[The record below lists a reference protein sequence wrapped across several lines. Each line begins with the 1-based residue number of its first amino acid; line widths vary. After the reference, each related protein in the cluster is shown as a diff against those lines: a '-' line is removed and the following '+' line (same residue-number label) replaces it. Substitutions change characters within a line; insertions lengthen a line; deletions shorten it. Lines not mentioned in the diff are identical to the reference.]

1 MCEALEH
8 FFKTKETE
16 NAEILRKTRDIT
28 DEQKRTQENISDAVR
43 QLMTYQQDNTQL
55 IQRIEDLEKK
65 VKSQNKN
72 LDTLTKKLDERDKD
86 AISIWKKIN
95 EESASIQATHN
106 TLAANVSTIGS
117 TKETL
122 ESNTKTLTKL
132 SERFQAIET
141 SVAALEMK
149 ANEKINDISST
160 LDVLEKLQTQ
170 LDETTTKA
178 TYTADYMKNLG
189 DTIAN
194 NTGCLSSN
202 TTALENIMKSL
213 ILVKREIT
221 DQLSTASNINLSTN
235 QKSEQ
240 IIESLSKIT
249 TSLCRNL
256 ESLNTLSGS
265 IASCVQ
271 DVRKLEEESGDKIRS
286 SVTGLEELE
295 RNMTSLT
302 TSIEIC
308 GNNVQKLEQES
319 GENIK
324 SGVTALDGLHQ
335 NFQSL
340 MASIQTCVDNMRKIE
355 KTTISNINSRTKEW
369 DQLNENVRS
378 TSKILEEVQEKVE
391 NNTSNLTKC
400 FDNLEGITKNLSSNE
415 GRLTTAESDII
426 NHLTETSADLT
437 KSTTAIEGIK
447 ETINTYSRTMEDSNI
462 ALHTLNTQMENELKT
477 ICEESTKVRL
487 DLGIKR
493 IDQGKLIWHFIGE
506 KFETGYEKTCKE
518 ISGVSE
524 LIKTLMNSKK
534 FQQTVDGGE
543 IRVTEVP
550 QGVAQ
555 NAALESGDGEE
566 VGQGL
571 PSEISDKRP
580 RSNGDDTE
588 TPGSAKRRCNNE
600 RQSSDIEARW
610 ISIFIDGPAG
620 LKQKK
625 SKSLASS
632 QIPTGIQDLIHD
644 RRTKIRTRPD
654 NVDFNKDRPRFCF
667 MSQYYPSCEWPE
679 SINMPRGKS
688 KEDRDALIRWWE
700 DKWVNQETTM
710 CPRCLWKEKEGKE
723 HGATCFYFTDVKNV
737 MIFEKGD

>member
-1 MCEALEH
+1 
-8 FFKTKETE
+8 
-16 NAEILRKTRDIT
+16 
-28 DEQKRTQENISDAVR
+28 
-43 QLMTYQQDNTQL
+43 
-55 IQRIEDLEKK
+55 
-65 VKSQNKN
+65 
-72 LDTLTKKLDERDKD
+72 
-86 AISIWKKIN
+86 
-95 EESASIQATHN
+95 
-106 TLAANVSTIGS
+106 
-117 TKETL
+117 
-122 ESNTKTLTKL
+122 
-132 SERFQAIET
+132 
-141 SVAALEMK
+141 
-149 ANEKINDISST
+149 
-160 LDVLEKLQTQ
+160 
-170 LDETTTKA
+170 
-178 TYTADYMKNLG
+178 
-189 DTIAN
+189 
-194 NTGCLSSN
+194 
-202 TTALENIMKSL
+202 
-213 ILVKREIT
+213 
-221 DQLSTASNINLSTN
+221 
-235 QKSEQ
+235 
-240 IIESLSKIT
+240 
-249 TSLCRNL
+249 
-256 ESLNTLSGS
+256 
-265 IASCVQ
+265 
-271 DVRKLEEESGDKIRS
+271 
-286 SVTGLEELE
+286 
-295 RNMTSLT
+295 
-302 TSIEIC
+302 
-308 GNNVQKLEQES
+308 
-319 GENIK
+319 
-324 SGVTALDGLHQ
+324 
-335 NFQSL
+335 

-378 TSKILEEVQEKVE
+378 TSNILEEVQEKVE

-426 NHLTETSADLT
+426 NHLTEASADLT

-447 ETINTYSRTMEDSNI
+447 ETINTYSRTMENSNI

-493 IDQGKLIWHFIGE
+493 IDQGKLIWQFIGE
-506 KFETGYEKTCKE
+506 
-518 ISGVSE
+518 
-524 LIKTLMNSKK
+524 NKK

-688 KEDRDALIRWWE
+688 KKDRDALIRWWE

-710 CPRCLWKEKEGKE
+710 CPRCLWKEKRGRSTAPHAFILPMLK
-723 HGATCFYFTDVKNV
+723 TL
-737 MIFEKGD
+737 